1 MQGSQTASLLGHL
14 LYFCLFQFPGGPGA
28 FSCLFCTNPNPT
40 PIPVSPKG
48 SHRGPGQAH
57 RGHYSCDLLLET
69 LCAIHQAFI
78 VHPLYTLCDGGRAYH
93 FSSFTSLGNGILLPT
108 CTADCEWIRSLDQ
121 AEARLRGLVYG
132 VQPLPSPS
140 PAAQSSGETK
150 PPKLPQ
156 KLEVSLSTCT
166 VRVWTH
172 PHVLGRLGPGDGGD
186 QRARRGHELSR
197 WAGRPDSVAAVLLSC
212 EVGTEDLS
220 EVVLFLGA

>member
-1 MQGSQTASLLGHL
+1 MAYYFPLAQLMVNGLG
-14 LYFCLFQFPGGPGA
+14 
-28 FSCLFCTNPNPT
+28 
-40 PIPVSPKG
+40 V
-48 SHRGPGQAH
+48 
-57 RGHYSCDLLLET
+57 
-69 LCAIHQAFI
+69 
-78 VHPLYTLCDGGRAYH
+78 
-93 FSSFTSLGNGILLPT
+93 
-108 CTADCEWIRSLDQ
+108 LDQ

-172 PHVLGRLGPGDGGD
+172 PHILGSLGPGDSGD

-197 WAGRPDSVAAVLLSC
+197 WAGRPDFQRWFSSQEPDTRQVFLSDALQRLALVL
-212 EVGTEDLS
+212 GKG
-220 EVVLFLGA
+220 LGLVTSALCP